1 MLPLTLPCLRLL
13 LPVLLGSVGANL
25 SQRVVGRNF
34 EGGDGSLLKAWEARR
49 APPDAEEGKG
59 RDLLRDGG
67 EVTPNSPTEKITSLR
82 IAIKIYRSPHS

>member
-25 SQRVVGRNF
+25 SQRMVGRNL
-34 EGGDGSLLKAWEARR
+34 EGGDGSLLKAWEARQRR

-59 RDLLRDGG
+59 TDLLRDGG
-67 EVTPNSPTEKITSLR
+67 EVTPQQSN
-82 IAIKIYRSPHS
+82 